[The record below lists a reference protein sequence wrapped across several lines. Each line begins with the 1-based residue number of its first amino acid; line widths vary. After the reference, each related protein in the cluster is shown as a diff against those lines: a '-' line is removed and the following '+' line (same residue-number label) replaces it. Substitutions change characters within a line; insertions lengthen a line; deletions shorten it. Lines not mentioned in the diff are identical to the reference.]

1 MILAPLR
8 GVTVRCFRETFADEL
23 RECGFGEAV
32 TPFISASPGVDPLKD
47 RELKGGNTEAL
58 KITPQFI
65 GKDPQA
71 LRNCLERIKAFG
83 YDTADLNAGC
93 PYPMVRNKF
102 RGSGLL
108 KTPDVLCRMLEVGC
122 EVMGPGAF
130 SLKTRLGVDRPD
142 ELHALMERINA
153 FPLRFITLHART
165 ARQMY
170 EGECDR
176 RMAAEIASLS
186 RVPVVENGDLDW
198 RGGSGMVGRSFV
210 RHLGERDDSRELAM
224 RYLEA
229 SVAELKGP
237 GGVLGRMKELIQYWK
252 DLRGWSRLWPVVK
265 IARTLDELRL
275 AIA

>member
-1 MILAPLR
+1 
-8 GVTVRCFRETFADEL
+8 
-23 RECGFGEAV
+23 
-32 TPFISASPGVDPLKD
+32 
-47 RELKGGNTEAL
+47 
-58 KITPQFI
+58 
-65 GKDPQA
+65 
-71 LRNCLERIKAFG
+71 
-83 YDTADLNAGC
+83 
-93 PYPMVRNKF
+93 
-102 RGSGLL
+102 LL